1 MPETKTNISVVDDF
15 FRAVERGD
23 IDTARALYAQD
34 AVIWHNDGAGE
45 QDREANL
52 AVLRLFS
59 TAIRGLRFDVSRRV
73 DVGDGVFQQHVLR
86 GQLPNGEES
95 ALDIAM
101 YLAVSGGKITRI
113 EEYFDVAGVTHIIAA
128 AGESGEA

>member
-1 MPETKTNISVVDDF
+1 MPGTKTNISVVDDF
-15 FRAVERGD
+15 FQAVERGD
-23 IDTARALYAQD
+23 IDTVRALYAQD

-45 QDREANL
+45 QGREANL

-73 DVGDGVFQQHVLR
+73 DVGGGVFPQHVLR
-86 GQLPNGEES
+86 GQLPDGEEC

-113 EEYFDVAGVTHIIAA
+113 EEYFDVAGATQIIAA
-128 AGESGEA
+128 AGGSGGA